1 MTKKKIP
8 KFGECLGPRGH
19 GAMFGDV
26 LEEIV
31 AALLKQVILRFAARL
46 AARHS
51 NPNAGHARSEHS
63 CGSTQPKARTQN
75 KFKYTLLDP

>member
-31 AALLKQVILRFAARL
+31 AALLKQSDFEI
-46 AARHS
+46 
-51 NPNAGHARSEHS
+51 
-63 CGSTQPKARTQN
+63 
-75 KFKYTLLDP
+75 

>member
-1 MTKKKIP
+1 
-8 KFGECLGPRGH
+8 
-19 GAMFGDV
+19 MFGDV

-51 NPNAGHARSEHS
+51 NPTAGHAPLEHS